1 MLNLDREFFRVLLTR
16 NQVEADPLLWFR
28 SMSNTAAQVLLTF
41 PPRQI
46 GPEEH
51 ALLNEWLGRAGDI
64 PLAYVSG
71 RRSDDPRFYQRIV
84 IVADPTTQLRYT
96 LHAPATASCW
106 VVSSSDQPSHA
117 EVYDTLL
124 DALNSI
130 RAVLT

>member
-1 MLNLDREFFRVLLTR
+1 MIQLTR
-16 NQVEADPLLWFR
+16 NQAEADCLLWVRF
-28 SMSNTAAQVLLTF
+28 MPNTAAQVLLTF

-46 GPEEH
+46 GPEER

-64 PLAYVSG
+64 PLAYVSE

-84 IVADPTTQLRYT
+84 IVADPSKRLVYA

-106 VVSSSDQPSHA
+106 VVSPSDQPSHA

-130 RAVLT
+130 KAVLT